1 MHEQLFEI
9 LTFFH
14 QLHEFLIPPMTENI
28 AKGDSGLAAFF
39 FFFED
44 SQTRNQVE
52 HPGRSS

>member
-28 AKGDSGLAAFF
+28 AKGILVSLLF

>member
-28 AKGDSGLAAFF
+28 AKGILVSLLFF
-39 FFFED
+39 FF
-44 SQTRNQVE
+44 
-52 HPGRSS
+52 